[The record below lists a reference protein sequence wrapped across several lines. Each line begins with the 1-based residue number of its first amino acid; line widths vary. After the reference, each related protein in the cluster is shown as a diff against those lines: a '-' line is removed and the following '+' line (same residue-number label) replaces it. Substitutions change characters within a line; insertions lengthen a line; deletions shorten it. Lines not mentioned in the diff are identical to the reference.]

1 MLRCNI
7 FSATLLCRLICLS
20 NPEERPVIISLFNKT
35 METPQAL
42 PESLLKAN
50 KLFIANMENILV
62 FQVNALKS
70 YMDMGVNQ
78 LRAAAEITDLESLY
92 DFYKRQAEIAETMQR
107 KLMNDAR
114 IMSGMATHF
123 QTEIENLTKTALD
136 EVLPKAA

>member
-1 MLRCNI
+1 M
-7 FSATLLCRLICLS
+7 
-20 NPEERPVIISLFNKT
+20 IINLFNKA

-62 FQVNALKS
+62 FQVNAFKS

-92 DFYKRQAEIAETMQR
+92 DFYKRQAEIAETMQH

-123 QTEIENLTKTALD
+123 QTEIEHLTKTALD